1 MTDLDKVIELFSKFT
16 RQRQTGR
23 SRDQAWQDIQADV
36 ETLSKAHRERLLV
49 LCRGWEV
56 KEGRNYPSHEDPFDT
71 HFKPPE
77 GIESLR
83 QTENGSPPKTN
94 VIKRIKPL
102 EPSPG
107 TPVSTPTGT
116 ECPACHTINPEGE
129 FYCRHCGAL
138 LAQAAGAPDTTDT
151 RPLAGVGMPDT
162 SYFGEDSVLYLRVR
176 GAESPLHLRIGS
188 NEVMIGRCAP
198 DSVMVPDI
206 DLSPYQADAKGV
218 SRLHAALRRHGDTL
232 MLTDMG
238 SMNYT
243 YVNGQRLHAHEVRAL
258 HDGDE
263 IRLGQL
269 PLQVFFRKE

>member
-23 SRDQAWQDIQADV
+23 SRDQAWQDLQADV
-36 ETLSKAHRERLLV
+36 EKLSKAHRERLIA

-77 GIESLR
+77 GVEALR
-83 QTENGSPPKTN
+83 QAADDSLPKS
-94 VIKRIKPL
+94 VKRIKPL
-102 EPSPG
+102 EPSPDA
-107 TPVSTPTGT
+107 PVGTPTGT
-116 ECPACHTINPEGE
+116 ECPTCHTINPAGD
-129 FYCRHCGAL
+129 FYCRHCGTL
-138 LAQAAGAPDTTDT
+138 LALAAGVPDTTDT

-162 SYFGEDSVLYLRVR
+162 SYFGKDSVLYLRVR
-176 GAESPLHLRIGS
+176 GSERPLHLRIGT
-188 NEVMIGRCAP
+188 NEVMIGRSSP

-218 SRLHAALRRHGDTL
+218 SRLHAALRRHGEAL
-232 MLTDMG
+232 LLTDMG

-243 YVNGQRLHAHEVRAL
+243 YINGQRLHAHEVRAL